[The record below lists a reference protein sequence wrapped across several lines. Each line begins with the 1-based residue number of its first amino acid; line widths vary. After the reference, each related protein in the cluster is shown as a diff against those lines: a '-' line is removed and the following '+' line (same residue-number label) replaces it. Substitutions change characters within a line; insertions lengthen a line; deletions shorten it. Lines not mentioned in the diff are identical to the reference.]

1 MATVPIQGRFTFQDQ
16 GSRRYQDLVTSLHW
30 SEIEATSESLK
41 FYRDSRDISSL
52 GTIIQL
58 SLLNSLNCGQKV
70 CHTLHCRSLQTCD
83 RHLCVSHGLFQYPLC
98 CYPQR
103 ETVPEGGP
111 PGRMISNEQTK
122 NTLQAGAESP
132 CCSSPC
138 IFMDQWVGFLL
149 FQAGYVSID
158 VLHTLLEASDEERD

>member
-83 RHLCVSHGLFQYPLC
+83 WRLCVSHGLFQYPLC
-98 CYPQR
+98 HYPQR

-122 NTLQAGAESP
+122 TLCRLEQKVLVAPVPVFLWISGQAFSF
-132 CCSSPC
+132 SRQV
-138 IFMDQWVGFLL
+138 M
-149 FQAGYVSID
+149 
-158 VLHTLLEASDEERD
+158 

>member
-1 MATVPIQGRFTFQDQ
+1 M
-16 GSRRYQDLVTSLHW
+16 
-30 SEIEATSESLK
+30 
-41 FYRDSRDISSL
+41 
-52 GTIIQL
+52 
-58 SLLNSLNCGQKV
+58 

-83 RHLCVSHGLFQYPLC
+83 WRLCVSHGLFQYPLC
-98 CYPQR
+98 HYPQR

-158 VLHTLLEASDEERD
+158 VLHTLLEASDEERDWFGLTNISGFAKVPKKVKDTGHQYLSSEKALTKSGHFYCWGQLERLEILPEG